1 MRSAGTGDGGGA
13 DTGCP
18 MPIAGW
24 DIGCLGGGAKRRP
37 GEPYS
42 HWKWPA
48 LNWLQWQLTGRKG
61 GRGQTGNGRGLGH
74 GPANERK
81 GPVKGLLID
90 GRVVTAD
97 RANKRPLGAS

>member
-1 MRSAGTGDGGGA
+1 
-13 DTGCP
+13 

-24 DIGCLGGGAKRRP
+24 DIRCPRGGELRP

-42 HWKWPA
+42 HRKWPA
-48 LNWLQWQLTGRKG
+48 LKWLQLRFTGSKKRFWLADWQTC
-61 GRGQTGNGRGLGH
+61 NGMGLGH

-81 GPVKGLLID
+81 GPVKGLLI
-90 GRVVTAD
+90 GGKVVTVD